1 MFVFG
6 EQDGL
11 LFAQISPDSDS
22 SLSGRRAAEKRK
34 NESFFFSLARSHT
47 HHINKGC
54 VCLLTCERIKL
65 TQ

>member
-47 HHINKGC
+47 PHK
-54 VCLLTCERIKL
+54 
-65 TQ
+65 